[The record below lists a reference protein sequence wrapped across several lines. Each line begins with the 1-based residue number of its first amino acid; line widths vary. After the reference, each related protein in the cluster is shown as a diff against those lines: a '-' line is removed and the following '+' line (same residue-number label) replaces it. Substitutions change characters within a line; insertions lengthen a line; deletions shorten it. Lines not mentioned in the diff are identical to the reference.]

1 MGHAQK
7 KAKIFQNDR
16 DEKINDQIKRRKSE
30 KQNNERNTGHYIYI
44 KKVVNKTKQHIRVLM
59 TSMCQVFRCDSRSA
73 QIKITNK

>member
-30 KQNNERNTGHYIYI
+30 KQNNERNTGHYIFTLR
-44 KKVVNKTKQHIRVLM
+44 K
-59 TSMCQVFRCDSRSA
+59 
-73 QIKITNK
+73 